1 LSDSGKRK
9 CFAHAVARELN
20 RLVDVLHPDPGA
32 RRAIVSVTYPTSGPK
47 PRVLALAQAAILRA
61 HALTG
66 RRPQRRFC
74 MTKLI
79 VLEKTVCVMLR
90 VSRWTGRS
98 RLRVHDLGD
107 AASKLPPEE
116 LASLGSLKL
125 CDPKRLRRVAAIQRA
140 AERDCADVCVR
151 FLGGYATEESA
162 ITGLVEKLSKHQ
174 SDFLREADAIST
186 NLQSVVDD
194 WTARHPRYKSIID
207 EKVPDGTNVLRRYRF
222 VYQAFRVGPASDE
235 LVDSMNGGLIEAAN
249 GLSGQLFKEIES
261 KARQA
266 WKSSYEGKVS
276 VSRKALRPLKSI
288 VRKLEALSYLDQRC
302 QPIIQ
307 QFQRVLRSLPKCGP
321 IEDLHLSAVMGL
333 FKLVQSGNTMVSHG
347 AALLQN
353 QASAPATIQLFP
365 DDEMDGNVSNDS
377 DASDGED
384 GVDTVVEET
393 VPHAPTPSHQPDS
406 LWF

>member
-1 LSDSGKRK
+1 
-9 CFAHAVARELN
+9 
-20 RLVDVLHPDPGA
+20 
-32 RRAIVSVTYPTSGPK
+32 
-47 PRVLALAQAAILRA
+47 
-61 HALTG
+61 
-66 RRPQRRFC
+66 

-151 FLGGYATEESA
+151 FLGGYATDESS
-162 ITGLVEKLSKHQ
+162 ITRLVEKLSKHQ
-174 SDFLREADAIST
+174 TNFQSEAEAIST

-207 EKVPDGTNVLRRYRF
+207 EKVPDGTHVLRRYRF
-222 VYQAFRVGPASDE
+222 VYQAFRVGPASDNPI
-235 LVDSMNGGLIEAAN
+235 DPTNSGLIEAAN
-249 GLSGQLFKEIES
+249 GLAGQLFKEIDS

-266 WKSSYEGKVS
+266 WKVSFEGKVS
-276 VSRKALRPLKSI
+276 VSQKALRPLKSI

-307 QFQRVLRSLPKCGP
+307 QFHRVLRSLPKRGP
-321 IEDLHLSAVMGL
+321 IEDLHLSAVIGL
-333 FKLVQSGNTMVSHG
+333 FTLVQSGDTLVSHG
-347 AALLQN
+347 AALLKN
-353 QASAPATIQLFP
+353 QASAPGPLELFP
-365 DDEMDGNVSNDS
+365 EDDDTDANVST
-377 DASDGED
+377 DGDTPEDD
-384 GVDTVVEET
+384 GVDNDIVEE
-393 VPHAPTPSHQPDS
+393 PRPPAPSPPAHQPDGI
-406 LWF
+406 WF